1 MRTEGGS
8 GSGRRTLSSGRPG
21 DTTPEAWA
29 AQSAALDRL
38 GPEGRVRA
46 AIDLSESVRSIQLE
60 GMLARNPGW
69 NASDA
74 VRHLLLDL
82 GAELS
87 ESA

>member
-1 MRTEGGS
+1 MPERHS
-8 GSGRRTLSSGRPG
+8 GSGWRTLSAGRPG
-21 DTTPEAWA
+21 DTTPDAWA

-60 GMLARNPGW
+60 GMLARNPDW
-69 NASDA
+69 DASDA
-74 VRHLLLDL
+74 VRHLVVDL
-82 GAELS
+82 GAELP